1 MMRITRVAGGECVQP
16 FPVYRQLVDT
26 LVAAHRA
33 PVAERDRTVAH
44 VLGTGAGYAYADQ
57 DTMSMMMT
65 RLGLERHACVA
76 VTQVVDAMF
85 IFSTA
90 YLLQSQCGRV
100 VILCYRGTVPHQL
113 GNWLGDFE
121 VGSGTSRLALEDGA
135 ASVRVH
141 AGFLLNL
148 RATWLPVIEELKMAL
163 AGRFL
168 LDHDRAVAH
177 PAEAVYI
184 AGHSLGGAMAVL
196 FALIV
201 GTDREFRWLAER
213 LGAVYTFGQPM
224 AIAGAVP
231 PSATAMQAT
240 LFRHVLPRDPVPCL
254 PPAAW
259 GPFVHIG
266 HEYRYDGEG
275 WERAG
280 SPVRQLT
287 SVGQIPRSLIA
298 LFANDRQRSRFRFS
312 ATEHAPHHYVDA
324 LRPRDRVSEFGDQAE
339 VVGIARASISTV
351 GNAS

>member
-1 MMRITRVAGGECVQP
+1 
-16 FPVYRQLVDT
+16 L
-26 LVAAHRA
+26 
-33 PVAERDRTVAH
+33 
-44 VLGTGAGYAYADQ
+44 LGTGAAYAYADA
-57 DTMSMMMT
+57 DTMSMMMA
-65 RLGLERHACVA
+65 RLGLEQHACVA

-100 VILCYRGTVPHQL
+100 VLLCYRGTVPHQF

-135 ASVRVH
+135 ASIRVH

-148 RATWLPVIEELKMAL
+148 RATWLPVIEELKVAL
-163 AGRFL
+163 AGRSL

-201 GTDREFRWLAER
+201 GTDSEFRCLAER
-213 LGAVYTFGQPM
+213 VRAVYTFGQPM
-224 AIAGAVP
+224 AIAGTVP
-231 PSATAMQAT
+231 PSAAAMQAKI
-240 LFRHVLPRDPVPCL
+240 FRHVLPRDPVPCL

-275 WERAG
+275 WARAD
-280 SPVRQLT
+280 SPVGQLA

-298 LFANDRQRSRFRFS
+298 LFANDRQRSRFRY
-312 ATEHAPHHYVDA
+312 AAAEHAPHHYMDA
-324 LRPRDRVSEFGDQAE
+324 LRSRDVVSEFGDQADL
-339 VVGIARASISTV
+339 VGPAGAWAQRSATDPGGS
-351 GNAS
+351 GA